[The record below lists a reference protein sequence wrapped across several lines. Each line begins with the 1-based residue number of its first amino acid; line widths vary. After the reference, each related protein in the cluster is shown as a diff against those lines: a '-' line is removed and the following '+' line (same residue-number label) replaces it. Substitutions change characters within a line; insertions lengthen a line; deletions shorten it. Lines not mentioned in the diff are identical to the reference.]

1 MNRLS
6 DYLNSDWARLNK
18 LSKSDPNPR
27 RFRHAFSPRF
37 APVVLARI
45 AQRFYA
51 MGYRRLS
58 KVPALINFVIFGIEI
73 PPRLL
78 IGPGLVLMHTQGT
91 VLGAATIGSNVT
103 IYQQVTLGARD
114 VNFAYDPALRPTVS
128 DGVQISAG
136 AKVLGG
142 LTLGEGCIVGANAV
156 VLADVP
162 SYYVAVGVPAK
173 SLPPKEVRE
182 RAIIER
188 GK

>member
-6 DYLNSDWARLNK
+6 NYLDSDWARLNE
-18 LSKSDPNPR
+18 LSNSGNCPR
-27 RFRHAFSPRF
+27 RFKHAFSPRF

-45 AQRFYA
+45 AQYLYV
-51 MGYRRLS
+51 MGYTKLS

-73 PPRLL
+73 PPKLL

-91 VLGAATIGSNVT
+91 VLGAAIIGSNVT

-114 VNFAYDPALRPTVS
+114 VDFAYDPALRPKVS

-142 LTLGEGCIVGANAV
+142 LMLGEGCIVGANAV

-162 SYYVAVGVPAK
+162 SYCIAVGVPAK
-173 SLPPKEVRE
+173 YLPLKGMRK
-182 RAIIER
+182 RAIIE
-188 GK
+188 KSK